1 MDMSLSAEDL
11 AFQQEVE
18 TFLET
23 HLDDEL
29 RRAGQMASGIC
40 GEHEPTMRWHRILN
54 EKGWAAPR
62 WPVEVGGT
70 GWTDMQHYIW
80 ASACARYHAPRL
92 YPMGVGMIGPTLA
105 VCGTQEQKDY
115 YLPKL
120 LSGEHIWCQGYSEP
134 GSGSDLASLQCKAER
149 DGDDY
154 IINGTKIWTSYAQH
168 ANHIFCLVR
177 TDAGGKPQQGIS
189 FLLIDMSTP
198 GVSVNPIITISGDHE
213 LNQVF
218 FDNVRVPVGNLVGAE
233 NDGWTVAKTLLTFER
248 SGAYAARLQARL
260 SEMRPLVMQSQETAL
275 INRFNELLIRVQ
287 GLEMSEFRIQSTL
300 AAGQSPGA
308 ASSRMK
314 IMATET
320 QQAIDEV
327 MLEALGHY
335 GVPWQPQAR
344 ELGHN
349 SEPIGPDA
357 APKLQADYLNNR
369 AATIYGGSNEVQRNI
384 LAKAELGL

>member
-1 MDMSLSAEDL
+1 MEITLSPQDK
-11 AFQQEVE
+11 AFEEEVE
-18 TFLET
+18 AFLQA

-29 RRAGQMASGIC
+29 RRAGQLASGIC
-40 GEHEPTMRWHRILN
+40 GEHEPTMRWHSILN

-70 GWTDMQHYIW
+70 GWSEMQHYIW
-80 ASACARYHAPRL
+80 ASACARHHAPRL

-134 GSGSDLASLQCKAER
+134 GSGSDLASLQCKAAR

-154 IINGTKIWTSYAQH
+154 IINGTKIWTSYAHH

-177 TDAGGKPQQGIS
+177 TDTGGKPQQGIS

-218 FDNVRVPVGNLVGAE
+218 FDNVRVPVANLVGAE
-233 NDGWTVAKTLLTFER
+233 NDGWSVAKTLLTFER
-248 SGAYAARLQARL
+248 SGAYAARLGGRL
-260 SEMRPLVMQSQETAL
+260 SELRSLVMETQDKGL
-275 INRFNELLIRVQ
+275 ISRFHELVIRVQ
-287 GLEMSEFRIQSTL
+287 GLEMSEFRIQGAL

-308 ASSRMK
+308 ASSQMK

-320 QQAIDEV
+320 QQAIDAV
-327 MLEALGHY
+327 MMAALGHY

-344 ELGHN
+344 ELGYN
-349 SEPIGPDA
+349 DEAVGPDV

-369 AATIYGGSNEVQRNI
+369 AASIYGGSNEVQRNI
-384 LAKAELGL
+384 IAKAALGL

>member
-1 MDMSLSAEDL
+1 MDLKQTQEDM
-11 AFQQEVE
+11 AFQNEVE
-18 TFLET
+18 AFLET

-29 RRAGQMASGIC
+29 RRAGSLASGIC
-40 GEHEPTMRWHRILN
+40 GAHEPTMRWHKILN

-80 ASACARYHAPRL
+80 ASACARHKAPRL

-105 VCGTQEQKDY
+105 VCGTQEQKDF

-154 IINGTKIWTSYAQH
+154 IINGTKIWTSYAHH

-177 TDAGGKPQQGIS
+177 TDNGGKPQQGIS
-189 FLLIDMSTP
+189 FLLIDMKTP
-198 GVSVNPIITISGDHE
+198 GVSVAPIITLSGDHE
-213 LNQVF
+213 VNQVF
-218 FDNVRVPVGNLVGAE
+218 FDNVRVPVANLVGAE

-248 SGAYAARLQARL
+248 SAAYSARLMTRL
-260 SEMRPLVMQSQETAL
+260 AELKPLIDESGDTAL
-275 INRFNELLIRVQ
+275 ARRFAELSIEVEAIQL
-287 GLEMSEFRIQSTL
+287 SEFRIQSTL

-308 ASSRMK
+308 ASSRIK
-314 IMATET
+314 IAATET
-320 QQAIDEV
+320 QQKMDE
-327 MLEALGHY
+327 MAMAALGHY
-335 GVPWQPQAR
+335 GVPWQLAAR
-344 ELGHN
+344 EPGN
-349 SEPIGPDA
+349 NEAVIGPDK
-357 APKLQADYLNNR
+357 APLLVADYLNNR
-369 AATIYGGSNEVQRNI
+369 AASIYGGSNEVQRGI